1 MSMNSSRVA
10 AGWVFCRRNQATQD
24 KPENSCW
31 RKTSYSTMAT
41 ALERLSEREC
51 SDCVKIKHFIYCSY

>member
-1 MSMNSSRVA
+1 MA